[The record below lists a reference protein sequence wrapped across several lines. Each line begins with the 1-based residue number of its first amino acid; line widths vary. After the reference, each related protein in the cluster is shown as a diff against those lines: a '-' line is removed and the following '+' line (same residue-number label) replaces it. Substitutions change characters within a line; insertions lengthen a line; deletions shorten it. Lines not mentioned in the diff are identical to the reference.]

1 MQMCNALS
9 TARRRS
15 AGYRIRPPGP
25 LPQGAPRRVSP
36 SGFAPAPLLLYPAM
50 RPASST
56 RSPRTDARRH
66 GPKRRGCWS
75 WSRRQRSARS
85 LASARV
91 PAARRSGPDEP
102 AFAPPHESRFFVVEP
117 FLKGERPMIATLL
130 LTLLA
135 QSGPH
140 LPWKA
145 WGPLLGEWVADA
157 EPDGGTGGFTLDPSV
172 EGRVLVRKNRA
183 DYPAS
188 KDRPAAHHE
197 DLMVVFHEGGAT
209 RADYFDNEGHVIHYK
224 VTIGD
229 GKAEFVSDKIA

>member
-1 MQMCNALS
+1 
-9 TARRRS
+9 
-15 AGYRIRPPGP
+15 
-25 LPQGAPRRVSP
+25 
-36 SGFAPAPLLLYPAM
+36 
-50 RPASST
+50 
-56 RSPRTDARRH
+56 
-66 GPKRRGCWS
+66 
-75 WSRRQRSARS
+75 
-85 LASARV
+85 
-91 PAARRSGPDEP
+91 
-102 AFAPPHESRFFVVEP
+102 
-117 FLKGERPMIATLL
+117 MIATLL

-229 GKAEFVSDKIA
+229 GKAEFVSDKIAHAPRFRLTYLWPDAKALTLTFEVAPPESPDGFRPYIKGTLHRK